1 MRLDPASVRRRAEE
15 LARDAL
21 DLRAGGL
28 SLIDACQIVGA
39 SRRQAERLK
48 RTHIAKPIP
57 CPETIERRAAAIR
70 AGWSAAEERR
80 RRWDSGDSERH
91 GVSYAGLVTVEAGEG
106 DGVGFYPVPLDSDG
120 LFDAA

>member
-21 DLRAGGL
+21 DLHAGGT
-28 SLIDACQIVGA
+28 SIDDACEIVGA
-39 SRRQAERLK
+39 SKRQFFRLK
-48 RTHIAKPIP
+48 GSHIAKPIP

-70 AGWSAAEERR
+70 AKWSAAEERR

-91 GVSYAGLVTVEAGEG
+91 GVSYAGLVSVEADAG
-106 DGVGFYPVPLDSDG
+106 DGVGFYAVDLASDG
-120 LFDAA
+120 IVDAA